1 MIAIGDSLPQ
11 ATLMESTQFGD
22 ACPLAPA
29 PVDVV
34 ATARGKR
41 IVLFGVPGAYTPTC
55 SAQHV
60 PSYVQRFDEL
70 RAKGVDEI
78 WCVATNDGF
87 VMAAWGR
94 DEHAI
99 GKVRMLGDGNGDFV
113 RKLGLGLDLSARGMG
128 LRSQRFSMLVEDGVV
143 KQLNVEEPGKY
154 AVSDAATMLGQL
166 G

>member
-1 MIAIGDSLPQ
+1 MIGIGDSLPQ
-11 ATLMESTQFGD
+11 ATLMESTQFGE

-29 PVDVV
+29 PVDTTS
-34 ATARGKR
+34 AAKGKK
-41 IVLFGVPGAYTPTC
+41 IVIFGLPGAYTPTC

-60 PSYVQRFDEL
+60 PSYVHNFDAL

-94 DEHAI
+94 DEKAL

-113 RKLGLGLDLSARGMG
+113 KKLGLDVDMTSRGMG
-128 LRSQRFSMLVEDGVV
+128 LRSKRFSMLVEDGVV
-143 KQLNVEEPGKY
+143 KQLNVEQPGKY
-154 AVSDAATMLGQL
+154 EVSGAEKMLEQL
-166 G
+166 